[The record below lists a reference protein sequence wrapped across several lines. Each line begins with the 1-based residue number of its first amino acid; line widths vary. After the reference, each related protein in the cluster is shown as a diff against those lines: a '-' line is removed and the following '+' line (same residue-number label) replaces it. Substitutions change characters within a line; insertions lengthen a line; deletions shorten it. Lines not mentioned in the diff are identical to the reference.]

1 MRDIGKNIKL
11 LRQQKNMTRDELAE
25 ALFVT
30 RQTVSNYE
38 TGRSRPDVEM
48 LLKIAEVLEAD
59 ANTVLYGPPVPQSR
73 KDAWVKTA
81 VGLGLTVVLGICLSV
96 LIASVRKAQAL
107 YYDQGWNMV
116 LIRGWL
122 VPGWKLLAGSSVM
135 WLLHMTAGV
144 NRLKKPA
151 AQYVRFGVL
160 AVIGLYV
167 LLILP
172 MSIYMIR
179 SSMEVAL
186 LRQAGGDY
194 SYTSSFSFVPF
205 WDRAA
210 MILMTRGGYYPQGF
224 VRYLLQV
231 ILAAWPFVAGALLW
245 LGGSNKKK
253 EEIVQ
258 PDCRGDQ

>member
-11 LRQQKNMTRDELAE
+11 LRQQKNMTQDELAE

-151 AQYVRFGVL
+151 AQNVRYGVL

-224 VRYLLQV
+224 VRYLLQA

-253 EEIVQ
+253 VEIVQ

>member
-11 LRQQKNMTRDELAE
+11 LRQQKNMTQDELAE

-160 AVIGLYV
+160 AVSGLYV

>member
-11 LRQQKNMTRDELAE
+11 LRQQKNMTQDELAE

-144 NRLKKPA
+144 NRLKKTA

-210 MILMTRGGYYPQGF
+210 MILMTRGGYYPQVF
-224 VRYLLQV
+224 VRYLLQA

>member
-11 LRQQKNMTRDELAE
+11 LRQQKNMTQDELAE

-116 LIRGWL
+116 LISGWL

>member
-11 LRQQKNMTRDELAE
+11 LRQQKNMTQDELAE

-48 LLKIAEVLEAD
+48 LLKIAELLEAD

-224 VRYLLQV
+224 VRYLLQA